1 MADVDLALDEIQTR
15 QQLIDHQLAK
25 AGWSVEA
32 NNLQE
37 EVRVATTRG
46 ETDERGGSVYRTSQ
60 NFVDYMLLGQNGLP
74 IGIVEAK
81 RTSRSVHVGRE
92 QAAEYAD
99 ALQQRYGVEPFI
111 FLSNGREILFWDR
124 SLSPPRQVSGFF
136 TPADLERLA
145 FQRRY
150 RQELRLLGPRRSI
163 IDRDYQILAV
173 KQVTEALVEGRRHFL
188 LVMATGTGKTRTI
201 IALIDL
207 LIQAKWIRRVLFLAD
222 RRELVKQALGD
233 FKEHMPDETRARIEG
248 GEVDDAA
255 RIHVATY
262 PSMAQVYGSLSP
274 GYYDL
279 IVADESHRSI
289 YNYYSVLF
297 EHFDALQI
305 GLTATPTDFIDHNTF
320 ALFNCPDGLPTF
332 YYPYE
337 QAVKEEYLAD
347 YRVLDAQTAFQIE
360 GIRAGQLPPAVQRQL
375 EEQGIDLDE
384 IDFEGSDLE
393 RQVTNTGTTDA
404 MVREFMEK
412 CRKDAGG
419 TLPAKTIFFAMG
431 HNHAERILES
441 FDRLYP
447 DRQRQ
452 GMAKIIDS
460 HMERVDQT
468 LADFKRKSMPR
479 VAISVDMLDTGIDV
493 PAIQNLVFA
502 KPVFSQVKFWQMIG
516 RGTRRWTDP
525 ETGRAKDD
533 FLIIDFWNNFAYFR
547 MNPEGEIPGQTEAL
561 PVRLFRLRLEKVALL
576 RGQDNGA
583 AAAEVV
589 GELIGLLAQIPTE
602 NVNVRPFLGELAELA
617 SPAAWTHL
625 SAAHFEQLGK
635 EIAPLLRFMPDVNL
649 PVMSFEARAER
660 LAVAHLTGQRE
671 RVAQLREAILEDI
684 DLLPAGLAEV
694 QAEEALLA
702 WVRSNGFWEHL
713 DYARIEEL
721 RRAIAPL
728 MRFRQ
733 RRRAQ
738 IIELN
743 LPDEI
748 ARRRWIIYGPSGEG
762 AFADSYRERVEAQIK
777 ELAREHPTLHKVQRG
792 EALTEADV
800 ARLAETLNRPDTFV
814 TEEVLQE
821 VYEQPSA
828 SLLDFVR
835 HILDLGHLP
844 SREEIIRAEFDA
856 FLAQHP
862 HFTATQII
870 FLRALRAVVLS
881 QRRITRLDLE
891 RPPFS
896 RIAPAHFLFSQE
908 EVNEILSFANRL
920 AA

>member
-1 MADVDLALDEIQTR
+1 MNSKNLNPSEAQTR
-15 QQLIDHQLAK
+15 QTMIDEQLAL
-25 AGWSVEA
+25 AGWSVGA
-32 NNLQE
+32 GNLSE
-37 EVRVATTRG
+37 EIRIAHTQA
-46 ETDERGGSVYRTSQ
+46 ESDERRDTAYRVH
-60 NFVDYMLLGQNGLP
+60 NEFIDYTLIGQDGTP

-81 RTSRSVHVGRE
+81 RSSRSPRVGQE
-92 QAAEYAD
+92 QAAGYAD
-99 ALQQRYGVEPFI
+99 ALKQRFGFDPFI
-111 FLSNGREILFWDR
+111 FLSNGQEILFWDR
-124 SLSPPRQVSGFF
+124 AQYPPRRVSGFY
-136 TPADLERLA
+136 TPKDLDRLS

-150 RQELRLLGPRRSI
+150 RQDLAQVDPNRNI
-163 IDRDYQILAV
+163 IDRDYQVLGV
-173 KQVTEALVEGRRHFL
+173 RRVTEALSAGQRKFL

-207 LIQAKWIRRVLFLAD
+207 LMRAKWIRRMLFLAD

-233 FKEHMPDETRARIEG
+233 FKTHMPEETRARIEG

-262 PSMAQVYGSLSP
+262 PSMMQVYRTLST

-289 YNYYSVLF
+289 YSYYRNLF
-297 EHFDALQI
+297 DHFDAVQI
-305 GLTATPTDFIDHNTF
+305 GLTATPTDYIDHNTF
-320 ALFNCPDGLPTF
+320 ELFECPNGLPTF

-337 QAVKEEYLAD
+337 QAVKEEHLAD

-360 GIRAGQLPPAVQRQL
+360 GIKSGQLPPEVQRQI
-375 EEQGIDLDE
+375 EAQGIDLSE

-393 RQVTNTGTTDA
+393 RRVTNTGTTDA
-404 MVREFMEK
+404 IVREFMEK

-419 TLPAKTIFFAMG
+419 TLPAKTIFFAMS

-447 DRQRQ
+447 DLQRR
-452 GMAKIIDS
+452 GMTKIIDS

-516 RGTRRWTDP
+516 RGTRRWVDP
-525 ETGRAKDD
+525 ESGKQKTD

-561 PVRLFRLRLEKVALL
+561 PVRLFRTRLEKLILL
-576 RGQDNGA
+576 RARGEEDA
-583 AAAEVV
+583 ANAVAAE
-589 GELIGLLAQIPTE
+589 LADLLAQVPAD
-602 NVNVRPFLGELAELA
+602 NVNARPFLDDLQRL
-617 SPAAWTHL
+617 SDQAAWTAQDNDEVEHL
-625 SAAHFEQLGK
+625 RN
-635 EIAPLLRFMPDVNL
+635 EIAPLLRFLPDVNL
-649 PVMSFEARAER
+649 PVMTFDARGER
-660 LAVAHLTGQRE
+660 LAVAWLLGQTDQIAQVQE
-671 RVAQLREAILEDI
+671 RILNDL
-684 DLLPAGLAEV
+684 DLLPSGLAEV
-694 QAEEALLA
+694 QAEAQLLA
-702 WVRSNGFWEHL
+702 WARSPGFWDHL
-713 DYARIEEL
+713 DYARIERL
-721 RRAIAPL
+721 RKTIAPL
-728 MRFRQ
+728 MRFRE

-738 IIELN
+738 VIELN

-762 AFADSYRERVEAQIK
+762 AFADSYREQVEAQIRD
-777 ELAREHPTLHKVQRG
+777 LAQQHPTMQRLKRG
-792 EALTEADV
+792 QTLSDDDV
-800 ARLAETLNRPDTFV
+800 ERLADTLNRPDTYI
-814 TEEVLQE
+814 TQEVLQQ
-821 VYEQPSA
+821 VYEKPGA
-828 SLLDFVR
+828 TIVDFVR
-835 HILDLGHLP
+835 HVLGL
-844 SREEIIRAEFDA
+844 SRLTRREDDVRAAFDD
-856 FLAQHP
+856 FLAAHA

-870 FLRALRAVVLS
+870 FLRALRAAVLR
-881 QRRITRLDLE
+881 QQRITAADLE

-896 RIAPAHFLFSQE
+896 RIGQLHQLFNQD
-908 EVNEILSFANRL
+908 EVAEILDFANRL